1 MILVKYAQ
9 TIIFVKK
16 TVARNK
22 KKPHYREVLIEDIGA
37 EGKSLAKVGDLVV
50 FTQLVVPGDVVDIQV
65 TKKRKKYQEGKV
77 TRIHKFSAD
86 RVDAFCPHFGICG
99 GCKWQ
104 NLPYTKQLFY
114 KENQV
119 KEQLRR
125 IGKIK
130 FSEISPILGSENQ
143 TFYRNKLEF
152 TFSNKR
158 WLNAEEL
165 GSEIEP
171 ANMNSLGFHV
181 SGMFNKVIN
190 IEKCWLQPEPSN
202 KIRNFIYSYAIENQL
217 DFFDI
222 SLQKGFLRTLIIRTT
237 STGETMVLVS
247 FFRDDKAE
255 IESLLN
261 ALVNEFPEITSL
273 LFVVNEKGNDSIT
286 DQDVVVFYGRDYILE
301 EMEGLKFKIGP
312 KSFYQTNTEQA
323 YNLYKIV
330 RNFVGLNGS
339 ETVYDLYTGTG
350 TIANFIARNSKKV
363 IGIEYV
369 PEAIEDAKANS
380 ELNNIGNTLFFAD
393 DIKNVLNDEFVIKHG
408 KPEVIIIDPPRA
420 GVHTDVINTILKISP
435 EKIVYVSCNPATQ
448 ARDILLMSGKYKTV
462 KIQPVD
468 MFPYTHHVENVVLL
482 ESYQVS
488 GFF

>member
-1 MILVKYAQ
+1 M
-9 TIIFVKK
+9 
-16 TVARNK
+16 ARNK
-22 KKPHYREVLIEDIGA
+22 NKPHYNEVLIEDIGA
-37 EGKSLAKVGDLVV
+37 EGKSLARIGDLVV
-50 FTQLVVPGDVVDIQV
+50 FTQLVVPGDIVDIQV

-77 TRIHKFSAD
+77 TQIHKFSAD
-86 RVDAFCPHFGICG
+86 RVETFCAHFGICG

-114 KENQV
+114 KEKQV

-125 IGKIK
+125 IGKIE
-130 FSEISPILGSENQ
+130 FSEISPILSSEKQ

-152 TFSNKR
+152 TFSNKK
-158 WLNAEEL
+158 WLTVEEL
-165 GSEIEP
+165 GTENINTN
-171 ANMNSLGFHV
+171 ALGFHV

-190 IEKCWLQPEPSN
+190 IEKCWLQSEPSN
-202 KIRNFIYSYAIENQL
+202 RIRNFIYSYAIENQL

-222 SLQKGFLRTLIIRTT
+222 SAQKGFLRTLIIRTT
-237 STGETMVLVS
+237 STGEIMVLVS
-247 FFRDDKAE
+247 FFSDDKPKRE
-255 IESLLN
+255 TFLN
-261 ALVNEFPEITSL
+261 VLVKEFPEITSL
-273 LFVVNEKGNDSIT
+273 LFVINEKGNDSIT
-286 DQDVVVFYGRDYILE
+286 DQNIVLFYGRDYILE

-312 KSFYQTNTEQA
+312 KSFYQTNSEQA

-330 RNFVGLNGS
+330 RDFAALNGT

-369 PEAIEDAKANS
+369 SEAIEDAKTNS
-380 ELNNIGNTLFFAD
+380 EFNNIENTLFFAG
-393 DIKNVLNDEFVIKHG
+393 DIKNVLNNEFITLHG

-420 GVHTDVINTILKISP
+420 GVHANVIQTILNILP

-448 ARDILLMSGKYKTV
+448 ARDILLMSEMYLTA

-468 MFPYTHHVENVVLL
+468 MFPHTHHVENVVLL
-482 ESYQVS
+482 ERK
-488 GFF
+488 